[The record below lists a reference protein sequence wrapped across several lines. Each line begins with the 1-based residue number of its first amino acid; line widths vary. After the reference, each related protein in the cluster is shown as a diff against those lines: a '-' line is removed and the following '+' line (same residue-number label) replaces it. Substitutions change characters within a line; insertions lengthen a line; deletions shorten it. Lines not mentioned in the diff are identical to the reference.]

1 MSGHRPGARA
11 NRTTPGV
18 PDLTLDI
25 ERVLGLSARQAVRA
39 GFRYDPEH
47 PLVVSVEL
55 RVDGGPCVRWRIGR
69 DLLRR
74 GLSARSGLGDVQ
86 VRPSERADGTEGAEG
101 TEGADGTD
109 RATAWL
115 RLVSADTAALFELPV
130 APLAKWLAHTYE
142 AVPAG
147 HELAA
152 VDWDTITTGLLDAR

>member
-1 MSGHRPGARA
+1 MSGHQPGARPSR
-11 NRTTPGV
+11 RTARV
-18 PDLTLDI
+18 PDLALDV
-25 ERVLGLSARQAVRA
+25 ERVLDVSARQAVRA

-86 VRPSERADGTEGAEG
+86 VRPSDRTDRAG
-101 TEGADGTD
+101 

-115 RLVSADTAALFELPV
+115 RLLSADTAALFELPV
-130 APLAKWLAHTYE
+130 APLAQWLAHTYE
-142 AVPAG
+142 LVPAG
-147 HELAA
+147 RELAD
-152 VDWDTITTGLLDAR
+152 VDWEVITTGLLDAR